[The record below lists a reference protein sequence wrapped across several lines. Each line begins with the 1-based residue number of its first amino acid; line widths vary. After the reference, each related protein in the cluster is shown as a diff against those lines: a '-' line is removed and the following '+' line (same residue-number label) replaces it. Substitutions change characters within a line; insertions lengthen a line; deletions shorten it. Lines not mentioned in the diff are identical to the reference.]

1 MKLTKS
7 SKVIVIGGGFGGLA
21 AAALL
26 SSCGLSVHLLERN
39 ETVGGRARVWSEAGF
54 RFDMGPSWYLMP
66 DVFEHFFHLCGCDID
81 QVLPT
86 KRLSPSYRVF
96 LPGGE
101 SPVDMFSDIV
111 RDGATLDQFAS
122 GSSKNLE
129 AYIRTSKSHYDRSLR
144 SFIVRNADTFFH
156 YMTPATMRDGWGLPV
171 LLSMEKHL
179 TKWFKNATVRRFLA
193 YQTLFLGNA
202 PKETP
207 GVFSAMNYVDF
218 AMGVHYPDGG
228 IGAIVTAMSNIITKA
243 GGRITTGVHVQSINV
258 DGRTAK
264 SVTLADGSI
273 LEADI
278 IVANADYHHV
288 ETMLLPKNSQ
298 SLDENYWKNK
308 RPAPSA
314 AILYLGITGDAPKLE
329 HHTLLFPTDWDLS
342 FSELFHG
349 KSLPTD
355 PSIYIS
361 CPSKSDS
368 TVAPS
373 GHTNLFIL
381 MPCPTGLEWTSE
393 LKSECTERL
402 FDLLETKFGID
413 GIRNRVVVQRFFCGK
428 DFKHDYCAWLG
439 NALGG
444 QAHTLSQ
451 SSFMRPP
458 AQSRKVNNLFF
469 VGAGTNPGIGMPM
482 CLLSAEMLVKRLFST
497 GGPGL
502 LRRLPRV

>member
-1 MKLTKS
+1 M
-7 SKVIVIGGGFGGLA
+7 
-21 AAALL
+21 
-26 SSCGLSVHLLERN
+26 
-39 ETVGGRARVWSEAGF
+39 
-54 RFDMGPSWYLMP
+54 
-66 DVFEHFFHLCGCDID
+66 
-81 QVLPT
+81 
-86 KRLSPSYRVF
+86 
-96 LPGGE
+96 
-101 SPVDMFSDIV
+101 
-111 RDGATLDQFAS
+111 TL
-122 GSSKNLE
+122 
-129 AYIRTSKSHYDRSLR
+129 
-144 SFIVRNADTFFH
+144 
-156 YMTPATMRDGWGLPV
+156 ATMRDGWGLPV

-179 TKWFKNATVRRFLA
+179 SKWFKNDTVRRFLA

-228 IGAIVTAMSNIITKA
+228 IGAIVTAMANIITNA
-243 GGRITTGVHVQSINV
+243 GGKITTGAHVQSIEV
-258 DGRTAK
+258 DGRMAK
-264 SVTLADGSI
+264 SITLVDGRI
-273 LEADI
+273 LEADV

-288 ETMLLPKNSQ
+288 ETSLLPKESQ
-298 SLDENYWKNK
+298 SLRQTYWSKK

-349 KSLPTD
+349 KALPSD

-361 CPSKSDS
+361 CPSKTDS
-368 TVAPS
+368 TVAPA

-381 MPCPTGLEWTSE
+381 MPCPTGLEWTQDYK
-393 LKSECTERL
+393 LQCTERL
-402 FDLLETKFGID
+402 LDMLEGSFGID
-413 GIRNRVVVQRFFCGK
+413 GIRERIVVQRFFCGE
-428 DFKHDYCAWLG
+428 DFSNDYCAWLG

-458 AQSRKVNNLFF
+458 SQSRKVRNLYF

-482 CLLSAEMLVKRLFST
+482 CLLSAEMLVKRLFRT

-502 LRRLPRV
+502 LKQLPRV

>member
-1 MKLTKS
+1 MKLSKS
-7 SKVIVIGGGFGGLA
+7 SKIVVIGGGFGGLA

-39 ETVGGRARVWSEAGF
+39 ATVGGRARVWSEAGF

-66 DVFEHFFHLCGCDID
+66 DVFAHFFHLCGRDISD
-81 QVLPT
+81 VLPT
-86 KRLSPSYRVF
+86 KRLSPSYRVY
-96 LPGGE
+96 LPGRD
-101 SPVDMFSDIV
+101 SPVDMYSDTV
-111 RDGATLDQFAS
+111 RDGATLDQFAA
-122 GSSKNLE
+122 GSSKNLD

-156 YMTPATMRDGWGLPV
+156 YMTLATMRDGWGLPV

-179 TKWFKNATVRRFLA
+179 SKWFRDDTVRRFLA

-218 AMGVHYPDGG
+218 AMGVHYPEGG

-243 GGRITTGVHVQSINV
+243 GGRITAGAHVQSINV

-264 SVTLADGSI
+264 SVTLADGGI
-273 LEADI
+273 LEADV

-288 ETMLLPKNSQ
+288 ETMLLPNNSQ
-298 SLDENYWKNK
+298 SLDANYWKNK

-329 HHTLLFPTDWDLS
+329 HHTLLFPADWDLS
-342 FSELFHG
+342 FSELFNG
-349 KSLPTD
+349 KCLPKD

-381 MPCPTGLEWTSE
+381 MPCPTGLEWTTE
-393 LKSECTERL
+393 RKTECTSRL

-413 GIRNRVVVQRFFCGK
+413 GIKGRVVVQRFFCGE
-428 DFKHDYCAWLG
+428 DFSNDYCAWLG

-458 AQSRKVNNLFF
+458 ARSRKVSNLYF

-482 CLLSAEMLVKRLFST
+482 CLLSAEMLVKRLFRT
-497 GGPGL
+497 GGAGL

>member
-1 MKLTKS
+1 MKLSKS

-26 SSCGLSVHLLERN
+26 ACCGLSVHLLERN
-39 ETVGGRARVWSEAGF
+39 ESLGGRARVWNEAGF

-66 DVFEHFFHLCGCDID
+66 DVFEHFFHLCGKDIN

-86 KRLSPSYRVF
+86 KRLSPSYRVY
-96 LPGGE
+96 LPGRE
-101 SPVDMFSDIV
+101 APVDMYSDTV
-111 RDGATLDQFAS
+111 RDGATLDQFAP
-122 GSSKNLE
+122 GSSKNLD

-144 SFIVRNADTFFH
+144 SFIARNADTFFH
-156 YMTPATMRDGWGLPV
+156 YMTLATMRDGWGLPV

-179 TKWFKNATVRRFLA
+179 SKWFKNDTVRRFLA

-228 IGAIVTAMSNIITKA
+228 IGAIVTAMANIITNA
-243 GGRITTGVHVQSINV
+243 GGKITTGAHVQSIDVNGRMAKSITLG
-258 DGRTAK
+258 DGR
-264 SVTLADGSI
+264 I
-273 LEADI
+273 LEADV

-288 ETMLLPKNSQ
+288 ETSLLPKESQ
-298 SLDENYWKNK
+298 SFGQTYWSKK

-314 AILYLGITGDAPKLE
+314 AILYLGIAGEAPKLE

-349 KSLPTD
+349 KALPSD

-361 CPSKSDS
+361 CPSKTDS
-368 TVAPS
+368 TVAPP

-381 MPCPTGLEWTSE
+381 MPCPTGLEWTQDY
-393 LKSECTERL
+393 KRRCTERL
-402 FDLLETKFGID
+402 LDLLEGTFGIE
-413 GIRNRVVVQRFFCGK
+413 GIRERIVVQRFFCGE
-428 DFKHDYCAWLG
+428 DFSNDYCAWLG

-458 AQSRKVNNLFF
+458 AQSRKVRNLYF

-482 CLLSAEMLVKRLFST
+482 CLLSAEMLVKRLFKT

-502 LRRLPRV
+502 LKHLPRV

>member
-1 MKLTKS
+1 MNLNKS
-7 SKVIVIGGGFGGLA
+7 TRIVIIGGGFGGLA

-26 SSCGLSVHLLERN
+26 SCCGLSVHLLERN
-39 ETVGGRARVWSEAGF
+39 EDLGGRARVWTEGGF

-66 DVFEHFFHLCGCDID
+66 DIFAHFFALCGLDIN
-81 QVLPT
+81 QALPT
-86 KRLSPSYRVF
+86 KRLSPSYRVY
-96 LPGGE
+96 LPDRE
-101 SPVDMFSDIV
+101 SPIDMYSDIV
-111 RDGATLDQFAS
+111 RDGATLDEFAA
-122 GSSKNLE
+122 GSSDRL
-129 AYIRTSKSHYDRSLR
+129 AQYIRTSKGHYDRSLR
-144 SFIVRNADTFFH
+144 SFMARNADTFFH
-156 YMTPATMRDGWGLPV
+156 YMTLATMRDGWGLPV

-179 TKWFKNATVRRFLA
+179 QKWFKNDTVRRFLA

-228 IGAIVTAMSNIITKA
+228 IGAIVAAMAAIIEKA
-243 GGRITTGVHVQSINV
+243 GGKITTGAHVETINV
-258 DGRTAK
+258 SGSKAK
-264 SVTLADGSI
+264 SVTLTDGRTI
-273 LEADI
+273 AADI

-288 ETMLLPKNSQ
+288 ETALLSKSSQ
-298 SLDENYWKNK
+298 SLTDTYWSKK

-314 AILYLGITGDAPKLE
+314 AILYLGIQGDAPKLE
-329 HHTLLFPTDWDLS
+329 HHTLLFPADWDLS
-342 FSELFHG
+342 FAELFHG
-349 KSLPTD
+349 HQLPSD

-361 CPSKSDS
+361 CPSKTDH
-368 TVAPS
+368 TVAPA

-381 MPCPTGLEWTSE
+381 MPCPTGLKWTPE
-393 LKSECTERL
+393 LKQQCTDRL
-402 FDLLETKFGID
+402 FDLLESSFGITD
-413 GIRNRVVVQRFFCGK
+413 VRRRVVVQRFYCGD
-428 DFKHDYCAWLG
+428 DFMTDYCAWLG

-458 AQSRKVNNLFF
+458 AQSRKVKNLYF

-482 CLLSAEMLVKRLFST
+482 CLLSAEMLVKRLFKT

-502 LRRLPRV
+502 LKKLPSV

>member
-7 SKVIVIGGGFGGLA
+7 SRVVVIGGGFGGLA
-21 AAALL
+21 SAALL
-26 SSCGLSVHLLERN
+26 ACCGLSVHLVERN
-39 ETVGGRARVWSEAGF
+39 ATLGGRARVWSEAGF

-66 DVFEHFFHLCGCDID
+66 DVFEHFFYLCGKDID
-81 QVLPT
+81 HILPT
-86 KRLSPSYRVF
+86 KRLSPSYRVY
-96 LPGGE
+96 LSG
-101 SPVDMFSDIV
+101 SDTPVDMYSDTV
-111 RDGATLDQFAS
+111 RDGATLDKFAP
-122 GSSKNLE
+122 GSSKSLA
-129 AYIRTSKSHYDRSLR
+129 AYIQTSKSHYDRSLR
-144 SFIVRNADTFFH
+144 SFIARNADTFFH

-179 TKWFKNATVRRFLA
+179 YKWFKNDTVRRFLA

-218 AMGVHYPDGG
+218 AMGVHYPEGG
-228 IGAIVTAMSNIITKA
+228 IGAIVSAMAKIITEA
-243 GGRITTGVHVQSINV
+243 GGEISTGADVSSINI
-258 DGRTAK
+258 DGRLAT
-264 SVTLADGSI
+264 SVTLSDGRLI
-273 LEADI
+273 EADI
-278 IVANADYHHV
+278 VVANADYHHV
-288 ETMLLPKNSQ
+288 ETRLLPVDKQ
-298 SLDENYWKNK
+298 SLNESYWSVK

-329 HHTLLFPTDWDLS
+329 HHTLLFPDDWDLS

-349 KSLPTD
+349 HSLPKD

-361 CPSKSDS
+361 CPSKSDPN
-368 TVAPS
+368 VAPA

-381 MPCPTGLEWTSE
+381 MPCPTGLQWTSE
-393 LKSECTERL
+393 LKLQCSERL
-402 FDLLETKFGID
+402 FNLLENSFGITD
-413 GIRNRVVVQRFFCGK
+413 VRSRVVVQRFYCGE
-428 DFKHDYCAWLG
+428 DFSNDYCAWLG

-458 AQSRKVNNLFF
+458 GQSRKVKNLYF

-482 CLLSAEMLVKRLFST
+482 CLLSAEMLVKRLFKT

-502 LRRLPRV
+502 LKHLPKV